1 MNKPIKKTQ
10 LTTTLA
16 LLKQHNACFSGY
28 KTLRASLPAQ
38 YPEDKPISLLH
49 ILKSN
54 GVKDMM
60 WALRATK
67 QDNPKVRVAICAD
80 MAARV
85 LKHYEARY
93 PDDKR
98 PRDCIKACR
107 QFVRGKITL
116 ETLQKAAADAA
127 YAAYAADAAAYAAD
141 AAAYA
146 ADAAYAA
153 ADAAY
158 AAYAAYAAER
168 KAQERIIRK
177 YLR

>member
-1 MNKPIKKTQ
+1 MNKPIQKTQ

-16 LLKQHNACFSGY
+16 LLKQHGACASGY
-28 KTLRASLPAQ
+28 KTLLASLPAH
-38 YPEDKPISLLH
+38 YPKDKPISLLH

-54 GVKDMM
+54 GVQDMM

-67 QDNPKVRVAICAD
+67 QDKPKVRVAICAD

-85 LKHYEARY
+85 LLHYEARY

-98 PRDCIKACR
+98 PRECINACR
-107 QFVRGKITL
+107 QFVRGTITL
-116 ETLQKAAADAA
+116 KTLKKTN
-127 YAAYAADAAAYAAD
+127 AAAYAAAYAAN

-146 ADAAYAA
+146 AAYAT
-153 ADAAY
+153 
-158 AAYAAYAAER
+158 ER
-168 KAQERIIRK
+168 KAQARIIRK